1 MQFQFA
7 AIALKTESGS
17 KWKDFIDKAKK
28 YFVVHIKGFDPEKM
42 CAATLLFE
50 GTTEEVTRQEKFIYS
65 LSSSFGGI
73 KAGPDN
79 GI

>member
-28 YFVVHIKGFDPEKM
+28 YFVVHVKGFDPEKM

-50 GTTEEVTRQEKFIYS
+50 GTVEEVTR
-65 LSSSFGGI
+65 
-73 KAGPDN
+73 
-79 GI
+79 